1 MSPPLWDPGWIHIRR
16 HSVLLFFFII
26 HYLSTITRKLVRDGK
41 EEATWFCTWRH
52 WWKSWRLDSSSL
64 VKRLQSQEFLYLMSP
79 APAINLTNPLATLLN
94 SSHICCKPK
103 SSVFL
108 PLAYFSSSPLSVCNC
123 CLFSLAIPAW
133 TMQLIYQLILYS
145 SAVFLFMS
153 TKKLKHKVSF
163 RMTLTLHSFQ
173 SVVDCILCC
182 VLYARK

>member
-1 MSPPLWDPGWIHIRR
+1 VSPPSWDPGWIHIRH

-26 HYLSTITRKLVRDGK
+26 HYLSTITRKLVRDGN

-64 VKRLQSQEFLYLMSP
+64 VKRLQSQEFLYSMSP
-79 APAINLTNPLATLLN
+79 APAINLTNPLAT
-94 SSHICCKPK
+94 HICCKPK
-103 SSVFL
+103 SLSV
-108 PLAYFSSSPLSVCNC
+108 SSSSLLFFFSIICLQLLPFLSGNS
-123 CLFSLAIPAW
+123 CLDNAINLSIW
-133 TMQLIYQLILYS
+133 FYTLLQS
-145 SAVFLFMS
+145 SYLCLQ
-153 TKKLKHKVSF
+153 KKLKHKFSF